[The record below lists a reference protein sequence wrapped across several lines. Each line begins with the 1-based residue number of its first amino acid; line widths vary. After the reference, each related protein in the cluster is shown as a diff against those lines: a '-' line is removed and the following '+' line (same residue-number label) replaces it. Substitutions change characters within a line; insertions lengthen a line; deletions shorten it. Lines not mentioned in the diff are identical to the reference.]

1 MTLSERGS
9 RHKRIW
15 VETRTHLGRD
25 TNASGTRHT
34 CACSHVRQQVVS
46 NRTGA
51 VWGNETIQTVWIQ
64 NSFHMPQAIV

>member
-9 RHKRIW
+9 IHKRIW

-46 NRTGA
+46 NRTLA
-51 VWGNETIQTVWIQ
+51 VWGNETKQTVWIQ